1 MGAHGFHRRPPGQEE
16 ESLVSDSDYNGLS
29 PTILYALAGVQEYV
43 ESLPSEPKSIEQVME
58 EMGAVK
64 VPPDDDGFEAFL
76 DRITEFDPATKGF
89 EIVDGV
95 VVSYPKVPV
104 KEGK

>member
-1 MGAHGFHRRPPGQEE
+1 
-16 ESLVSDSDYNGLS
+16 
-29 PTILYALAGVQEYV
+29 
-43 ESLPSEPKSIEQVME
+43 ME